1 MKRATSKD
9 VAKLAGVSQT
19 TVSFVMN
26 NTPGVSLSEETKKKV
41 LEAAKELHYIP
52 NSFGKGLRTSQSKL
66 LGIFLPSLNN
76 PFYPMVMQYIENHTA
91 KLNYN
96 VMLCCTYRNSERE
109 KTYLDLCI
117 EKQVDGIIYLFTP
130 NWLKR
135 VTQISH
141 SIPVLL
147 LSEKSDDI
155 PLNTISLNG
164 FQCGRLLA
172 EHLLALG
179 HREIAYAVSP
189 VTSVSLTRSM
199 RLEGIKSAIKA
210 AGLPPSALHILD
222 TPSLPD
228 LSSEA
233 DVGYHLMRQVLSD
246 PKITAVIGVNDLV
259 AFGLLSYALNT
270 PGVKVPQD
278 ISICGFDN
286 TFLSGLSHPRLTTV
300 DYCTEALCRLAV
312 DMVLNNSTD
321 SSILKL
327 AGEPQLIV
335 RESTGPARQ

>member
-135 VTQISH
+135 
-141 SIPVLL
+141 
-147 LSEKSDDI
+147 
-155 PLNTISLNG
+155 
-164 FQCGRLLA
+164 
-172 EHLLALG
+172 
-179 HREIAYAVSP
+179 
-189 VTSVSLTRSM
+189 
-199 RLEGIKSAIKA
+199 
-210 AGLPPSALHILD
+210 
-222 TPSLPD
+222 
-228 LSSEA
+228 
-233 DVGYHLMRQVLSD
+233 
-246 PKITAVIGVNDLV
+246 KI
-259 AFGLLSYALNT
+259 
-270 PGVKVPQD
+270 
-278 ISICGFDN
+278 
-286 TFLSGLSHPRLTTV
+286 R
-300 DYCTEALCRLAV
+300 
-312 DMVLNNSTD
+312 
-321 SSILKL
+321 
-327 AGEPQLIV
+327 
-335 RESTGPARQ
+335 